1 MQFKVKRP
9 RQPGNIK
16 LREEIAVHVHGRQVR
31 HRSGKNN
38 RLPFLNMQP
47 GDNVFLPGYTTDP
60 AKEPNLRQINMSR
73 YNEGNTRVWT
83 VRSTAE
89 AGVRGVRVFREA

>member
-1 MQFKVKRP
+1 MQFNVKRP

-31 HRSGKNN
+31 HKSGKNN
-38 RLPFLNMQP
+38 RLPFRNMQP
-47 GDNVFLPGYTTDP
+47 GDNVFLPGYTTDLV
-60 AKEPNLRQINMSR
+60 KEPKLRKINMTP
-73 YNEGNTRVWT
+73 YNEGNTWVWT

>member
-38 RLPFLNMQP
+38 RLPFSGMQP
-47 GDNVFLPGYTTDP
+47 GDNVFLDGYTTDP
-60 AKEPNLRQINMSR
+60 VKEPGLRQLNMSR
-73 YNEGNTRVWT
+73 YNAGNTRVWT

>member
-16 LREEIAVHVHGRQVR
+16 LREEINVHVHGRQVR
-31 HRSGKNN
+31 YRLGKNN
-38 RLPFLNMQP
+38 RLPFNGMQP
-47 GDNVFLPGYTTDP
+47 GDNVFLAGYTTDP
-60 AKEPNLRQINMSR
+60 AKEPGLRKISMSR
-73 YNEGNTRVWT
+73 YNQSNTRVWT

-89 AGVRGVRVFREA
+89 AGVRGVRVFRTA

>member
-9 RQPGNIK
+9 RQPGTIK
-16 LREEIAVHVHGRQVR
+16 LRREIAVSVHGRQVR
-31 HRSGKNN
+31 HQRGRNN
-38 RLPFLNMQP
+38 RLPFRSMQP

-60 AKEPNLRQINMSR
+60 KKEPGLRRINMTP

-89 AGVRGVRVFREA
+89 NGLRGVRVFRIA

>member
-16 LREEIAVHVHGRQVR
+16 LRVEISGHVHGRQVR
-31 HRSGKNN
+31 HRSGRNN
-38 RLPFLNMQP
+38 RLPFHDMQP
-47 GDNVFLPGYTTDP
+47 GDHVFLAGYTTDP
-60 AKEPNLRQINMSR
+60 KKEPGLRKINMSA

-89 AGVRGVRVFREA
+89 NGLRGVRVFRTA

>member
-16 LREEIAVHVHGRQVR
+16 LRSDISVMVKGRQVR
-31 HRSGKNN
+31 HRRGRNN
-38 RLPFLNMQP
+38 RLPFLSMQP
-47 GDNVFLPGYTTDP
+47 GDNVFLAGYTTDP
-60 AKEPNLRQINMSR
+60 KKEPGLRKINMTP
-73 YNEGNTRVWT
+73 YNENNTRVWT

-89 AGVRGVRVFREA
+89 NGQRGVRVFRVA